1 MSASTNYVALLHTN
15 RDFRL
20 MWTGQFISP
29 VGDNFNSIA
38 TIGPGGMA
46 LFIEPRGEKFNQEK
60 WTDLLTRADYKVNVV
75 EMFFE
80 METSRN
86 KTEYHALTIGTRRSS

>member
-1 MSASTNYVALLHTN
+1 MSASTSYVALLHTN

-38 TIGPGGMA
+38 TIDPGGMA
-46 LFIEPRGEKFNQEK
+46 LFIEPRGEKFN
-60 WTDLLTRADYKVNVV
+60 
-75 EMFFE
+75 
-80 METSRN
+80 
-86 KTEYHALTIGTRRSS
+86 